1 MYPASNRASR
11 VASASIGGDVGGKC
25 RDEPSSSF
33 VPRGEWLVPR
43 SPGIPQTGNV
53 SSPFSRC
60 LQERECLFPPP
71 PNPTQPR
78 NVAFPMGNGSFPM
91 GTADSP
97 LSGLVQAGNASFP
110 VLRISAREGTSHS
123 LSSKSRAPG
132 ERRGSSGEWPWRDA
146 LSPCCCLY
154 GCRKSES
161 GLQ

>member
-97 LSGLVQAGNASFP
+97 LSRACASRECLIPRSPDLCKGGNVPFP
-110 VLRISAREGTSHS
+110 LFQIPRTRGTPRF
-123 LSSKSRAPG
+123 LWGMGFG
-132 ERRGSSGEWPWRDA
+132 ET
-146 LSPCCCLY
+146 L
-154 GCRKSES
+154 
-161 GLQ
+161 